1 MALTMEQLCGLD
13 SELERRSVGNLQQA
27 IVKGQNRQQ
36 EVNFTYEI
44 VLGAKESWGNDER
57 GNNREVPCSSPSSSY
72 VVREALKTLAANDT
86 RGPSVPCPTAR
97 TIQPNTRGKGFVQKG
112 PGLRC
117 WK

>member
-44 VLGAKESWGNDER
+44 VLGAKES
-57 GNNREVPCSSPSSSY
+57 
-72 VVREALKTLAANDT
+72 
-86 RGPSVPCPTAR
+86 
-97 TIQPNTRGKGFVQKG
+97 
-112 PGLRC
+112 
-117 WK
+117 